1 MSILDDIAKGETH
14 DLEFKLI
21 PNEERV
27 KYLKTAVAFANG
39 KGGRLLFGVSND
51 RTIHGIANDKVY
63 AEMDG
68 IANSISDAC
77 SPRIPIDA
85 GIENINGKSV
95 IVVDV
100 LAGSRCPYFLKTEGD
115 KDGVYVRVGATT
127 QRADDATRREL
138 LLLSEG
144 RSFDT
149 EPCPNAKI
157 DEKRITALC
166 STMYRI
172 ARKNCDTEAERRS
185 VKRITTE
192 QLEAWGIISN
202 VRGKWVGANA
212 YALLTGDSAFA
223 VRLKCGVFKG
233 DDKSIFVDRREFK
246 GSVPEL
252 IEQGFSFI
260 LSKINMGCY
269 FQGLYRHD
277 RYELPPDEM
286 RELVI
291 NAFAHRS
298 YIQHDS
304 PVFIAIYDTRVEIT
318 SPGGLPRGQTAERA
332 LSGFSKIRN
341 EALARALNYM
351 RFIEEWGSG
360 LPRVNKIFGEY
371 GLRDLSLED
380 AGIAVR
386 MNVYRP
392 ATGNVIAGL
401 SNEPVN
407 PEYTPKEKKDEVVNS
422 KNSTSKQNNEPVN
435 SENGIQKQK
444 NEVVNPENATK
455 NDRNEV
461 ANEAVNSENA
471 TQKQE
476 NEPVNEAV
484 NSENGIQKQKN
495 EPVNEAVNLD
505 NGSDN
510 RKDETVKAV
519 YIVIC
524 ENPGIRKPV
533 IIAKVGKSRAT
544 VERAIAELK
553 EQERI
558 EFRGAFKNGGYYRK

>member
-1 MSILDDIAKGETH
+1 MSILEDIAKGETH
-14 DLEFKLI
+14 DLEFKLF
-21 PNEERV
+21 PNEERF

-39 KGGRLLFGVSND
+39 KGGRLLFGVAND
-51 RTIHGIANDKVY
+51 RTIHGIANDKVF

-68 IANSISDAC
+68 ITNSILDSC

-100 LAGSRCPYFLKTEGD
+100 LAGSRCPYFLKSEGD

-157 DEKRITALC
+157 DEKRINALC

-172 ARKNCDTEAERRS
+172 ARKNCDTEAERRT
-185 VKRITTE
+185 VKRITPE

-202 VRGKWVGANA
+202 VRGKWVGSNA

-233 DDKSIFVDRREFK
+233 DDKSIFVDRREFT

-252 IEQGFSFI
+252 IEQGFAYI
-260 LSKINMGCY
+260 LTKINMGCY

-298 YIQHDS
+298 YLQHDA
-304 PVFIAIYDTRVEIT
+304 PVFIAIYDTRVEIS

-332 LSGFSKIRN
+332 LAGFSKIRN

-360 LPRVNKIFGEY
+360 LPRVNKAFGEY
-371 GLRDLSLED
+371 GLRDFSLED

-386 MNVYRP
+386 MNVYRFS
-392 ATGNVIAGL
+392 TAGQPMP
-401 SNEPVN
+401 SSVNE
-407 PEYTPKEKKDEVVNS
+407 TVNS
-422 KNSTSKQNNEPVN
+422 EKAPQNLKNEPVN
-435 SENGIQKQK
+435 SKESSKNRN
-444 NEVVNPENATK
+444 NEV
-455 NDRNEV
+455 
-461 ANEAVNSENA
+461 
-471 TQKQE
+471 
-476 NEPVNEAV
+476 VNEAV
-484 NSENGIQKQKN
+484 NSENSSKN
-495 EPVNEAVNLD
+495 RNNEVVNEAVNPK
-505 NGSDN
+505 NTHRN
-510 RKDETVKAV
+510 QTNEPVKAV
-519 YIVIC
+519 YILIC
-524 ENPGIRKPV
+524 ENPGIRKPT
-533 IIAKVGKSRAT
+533 IIAKIGKSRAT
-544 VERAIAELK
+544 IERAIAVLK
-553 EQERI
+553 EQKRI
-558 EFRGAFKNGGYYRK
+558 EFRGAYKNGGYYCK